1 MNTIISESLF
11 EERLSQ
17 LTAIAVANQKGTGDD
32 STEVSFHSGDWYHE
46 EGYKRQVWTEA
57 HKKLQLN
64 GWNDKTDSEIVKC
77 VLNTFSVV
85 VGEERENLV
94 SLPSYM
100 LTSEVFTNDCQ
111 KTAWILK
118 RLFRGNVSDEEDC
131 FHDLVILLSAKRI
144 HDPLSAIAY
153 LFFLKDRERY
163 VTVKKDHY
171 RNISFPKLE
180 ISSSCLNEC
189 TWENYQTIIDIARQ
203 IEVLLERYFE
213 DVELIDAQSFLWMM
227 WRVEKAWP
235 WVVKRV
241 EPNVG
246 IEETRVM
253 YPDGKKTEYY
263 VTRYERSPQ
272 NRAAAIRIHGCKCCV
287 CGFDFEKTY
296 GALGKNFIEV
306 HHLVP
311 LSSLDEEVKVNPET
325 DLVCLCA
332 NCHRMIHRKVNA
344 ILTPEQLKH
353 IMVEAAANSA
363 L

>member
-1 MNTIISESLF
+1 M
-11 EERLSQ
+11 
-17 LTAIAVANQKGTGDD
+17 
-32 STEVSFHSGDWYHE
+32 
-46 EGYKRQVWTEA
+46 
-57 HKKLQLN
+57 
-64 GWNDKTDSEIVKC
+64 
-77 VLNTFSVV
+77 
-85 VGEERENLV
+85 
-94 SLPSYM
+94 
-100 LTSEVFTNDCQ
+100 
-111 KTAWILK
+111 
-118 RLFRGNVSDEEDC
+118 
-131 FHDLVILLSAKRI
+131 
-144 HDPLSAIAY
+144 
-153 LFFLKDRERY
+153 
-163 VTVKKDHY
+163 
-171 RNISFPKLE
+171 
-180 ISSSCLNEC
+180 
-189 TWENYQTIIDIARQ
+189 
-203 IEVLLERYFE
+203 ERYFE

>member
-1 MNTIISESLF
+1 M
-11 EERLSQ
+11 
-17 LTAIAVANQKGTGDD
+17 
-32 STEVSFHSGDWYHE
+32 
-46 EGYKRQVWTEA
+46 
-57 HKKLQLN
+57 
-64 GWNDKTDSEIVKC
+64 
-77 VLNTFSVV
+77 
-85 VGEERENLV
+85 
-94 SLPSYM
+94 
-100 LTSEVFTNDCQ
+100 
-111 KTAWILK
+111 
-118 RLFRGNVSDEEDC
+118 
-131 FHDLVILLSAKRI
+131 
-144 HDPLSAIAY
+144 
-153 LFFLKDRERY
+153 
-163 VTVKKDHY
+163 
-171 RNISFPKLE
+171 
-180 ISSSCLNEC
+180 
-189 TWENYQTIIDIARQ
+189 
-203 IEVLLERYFE
+203 ERYFE

-235 WVVKRV
+235 WVAKRV

-246 IEETRVM
+246 VEETRVM

-272 NRAAAIRIHGCKCCV
+272 NRAAAIRIHGCKCSV